1 MRWTVVGSPIGE
13 LLLGAEDGA
22 LCRLNFGR
30 GRPPRS
36 TSATH
41 DPVRDDPVLR
51 ETARQLERY
60 FAGRLTRFTV
70 PLSLR
75 GSDFERRVW
84 AALRHIPYGETRS
97 YGDIAKAVGDP
108 SAARAVGIANNRNP
122 VAVIVPC
129 HRVIGA
135 DGKLVG
141 YGGGLQR
148 KRHLLSLEARVTIER
163 DFAS

>member
-1 MRWTVVGSPIGE
+1 MRWTVVDSPIGE
-13 LLLGAEDGA
+13 LLLGADAGA

-30 GRPPRS
+30 GRPPR
-36 TSATH
+36 AGH

-60 FAGRLTRFTV
+60 FAGRLIRFTV
-70 PLSLR
+70 PLTLR

-84 AALRHIPYGETRS
+84 EALRQIPYGETRS

-108 SAARAVGIANNRNP
+108 SAARAVGIANNHNP
-122 VAVIVPC
+122 VALIVPC

-141 YGGGLQR
+141 YGGGLPR

>member
-1 MRWTVVGSPIGE
+1 MRWTVVDSPIGE
-13 LLLGAEDGA
+13 LLLGADDGA

-30 GRPPRS
+30 GRPAR
-36 TSATH
+36 AGH
-41 DPVRDDPVLR
+41 DPVREDPVLR

-70 PLSLR
+70 PLTLR

-84 AALRHIPYGETRS
+84 EALRQIPYGETRS

-108 SAARAVGIANNRNP
+108 GAARAVGIANNHNP

-141 YGGGLQR
+141 YGGGLPR

-163 DFAS
+163 DFAM

>member
-1 MRWTVVGSPIGE
+1 MASPIGD
-13 LLLGAEDGA
+13 LLLGADDDE
-22 LCRLNFGR
+22 LCRLSFGA
-30 GRPPRS
+30 GRPPRAPRS
-36 TSATH
+36 
-41 DPVRDDPVLR
+41 DDDPLLR
-51 ETARQLERY
+51 AAVDQLDRY
-60 FAGRLTRFTV
+60 FRGVLIRFTL
-70 PLSLR
+70 PLALR

-84 AALRHIPYGETRS
+84 AALRRIPYGETRS

-108 SAARAVGIANNRNP
+108 QAARAVGIANNHNP

-141 YGGGLQR
+141 YGGGLHR
-148 KRHLLSLEARVTIER
+148 KRHLLSLEARVSIER